1 MNEGEE
7 AVNEKDSIGEAEHI
21 EVQTCQCC
29 QCQQKRRYRQY
40 VVYEEDILANLDDW
54 D

>member
-1 MNEGEE
+1 MNEEE
-7 AVNEKDSIGEAEHI
+7 EVVNEKDSINEAEHI
-21 EVQTCQCC
+21 EVQTWQCC

-40 VVYEEDILANLDDW
+40 VVYEEDILANLNDW